1 MACTGSKETT
11 ASVRSQNYI
20 PWCHSGGLVSVRVGE
35 FTPQK
40 LANTARGVFF
50 VLIFFP
56 GDVVA
61 KHFLT
66 YPPGYDSNPGGL
78 IPERFGKD
86 ECFRQIIDDSIHF
99 LTASATFLRVFCS
112 SQMHPNRFP
121 ALPYRIVM
129 RIR

>member
-11 ASVRSQNYI
+11 ASVCSQNYI
-20 PWCHSGGLVSVRVGE
+20 PWCHSGGLISVRVGK

-40 LANTARGVFF
+40 RANTAHGVFF

-86 ECFRQIIDDSIHF
+86 ECFHAKLLTIVSISSLRQLLFSGYSVPAKWTLIDSQRF
-99 LTASATFLRVFCS
+99 LTGL
-112 SQMHPNRFP
+112 
-121 ALPYRIVM
+121 L
-129 RIR
+129 